1 MAVKS
6 IIDIDVNDAKFKKFQ
21 ELFEKYRS
29 AVEDLPDSWKDVNK
43 ELVAAVLAH
52 EKMQEKLAEVSKHQQ
67 DSLKNQAFSWKNIAT
82 SAKSFSAS
90 VKTAT
95 AALLRW
101 VPLTTIIAGLGGVGA
116 LFGIDTLAANVGAR
130 RRSALGLGLAYG
142 EQKAFE
148 VNYGRL
154 VDPGSFLS
162 SVNAALHDVRQRYT
176 LYAAGL
182 GEGDIRGNDTAG
194 VSVALIKRLKTL
206 ADATQPQFLQ
216 QVLESRH
223 LDRFM
228 SLEDFERL
236 KSTPASEVEQYA
248 RSFGR
253 DAAQFGLS
261 KQNQLVWQNFQV
273 ALQRSGAKI
282 ENVFVKGLGDAHIPE
297 ALEQLSGAVSESIK
311 TFMQSPKLKVWLKDI
326 GEGLKHF
333 AKMVASGE
341 FQKKI
346 DTFVTDIGLIA
357 DATVRA
363 LKFLGVIP
371 KTDADKAQDQK
382 DFAESFA
389 NQPWTTSG
397 FAHLIG
403 ADKLGQS
410 IGDLLSRGL
419 NPFDGRNLG
428 ISGTSAGSGRSLSGG
443 MSGAMSGGE
452 TVQNPAGGGY
462 GAYPVNNP
470 LNIRPVGKTK
480 GFMHYGSIAEG
491 LKAAAWQL
499 QHFEYAHGLDTIAKI
514 VTRFA
519 PPEEN
524 DTAAYI
530 KFVAHKMQIPAT
542 QHLDLHNKE
551 VLGKL
556 VSAMAK
562 IENKKNNFSPQVVI
576 SVLNNTGGNTVVSS
590 NQMAKTQ

>member
-29 AVEDLPDSWKDVNK
+29 AVEDLPDSWKGVNK

-371 KTDADKAQDQK
+371 KTDAEKAQDQTN
-382 DFAESFA
+382 FAARFA
-389 NQPWTTSG
+389 NQPWTATG

-403 ADKLGQS
+403 ADKLGRS

-428 ISGTSAGSGRSLSGG
+428 SSGTSAGSGHSLSVD
-443 MSGAMSGGE
+443 MSGGN
-452 TVQNPAGGGY
+452 TVQGAGY
-462 GAYPVNNP
+462 GASPVNNP
-470 LNIRPVGKTK
+470 LNIRPAGMTA
-480 GFMHYGSIAEG
+480 GFMRYASSAEG
-491 LKAAAWQL
+491 IRAAAAL
-499 QHFEYAHGLDTIAKI
+499 LLRYEDKYGRDTIEKI
-514 VTRFA
+514 VSRWA
-519 PPEEN
+519 PPSEN

-530 KFVAHKMQIPAT
+530 RDVANRTKFSAT

-551 VLGKL
+551 VLAKL

-562 IENKKNNFSPQVVI
+562 HENRKNDIPPKVVI

-590 NQMAKTQ
+590 NQMAKPQ

>member
-29 AVEDLPDSWKDVNK
+29 AVEDLPDSWKGVNK

-154 VDPGSFLS
+154 VDPESFLS

-182 GEGDIRGNDTAG
+182 GEGDIRGKDTAG

-236 KSTPASEVEQYA
+236 KATPASEIEQYA

-371 KTDADKAQDQK
+371 KTDADKAQDQT
-382 DFAESFA
+382 DFAARFA
-389 NQPWTTSG
+389 NQPWTATG
-397 FAHLIG
+397 FANLIG
-403 ADKLGQS
+403 ADKLGRS

-428 ISGTSAGSGRSLSGG
+428 LSGTSAGSGRSLSGG
-443 MSGAMSGGE
+443 A
-452 TVQNPAGGGY
+452 TVQNSAGTGY
-462 GAYPVNNP
+462 GAYPLNNP
-470 LNIRPVGKTK
+470 LNIRPAGMAT
-480 GFMHYGSIAEG
+480 GFMRYASSAEG
-491 LKAAAWQL
+491 IRAAAAL
-499 QHFEYAHGLDTIAKI
+499 LLRYEDKYGRDTIEKI
-514 VTRFA
+514 VSRWA
-519 PPEEN
+519 PPSEN

-530 KFVAHKMQIPAT
+530 RDVANRTKFSAT

-551 VLGKL
+551 VLAKL

-562 IENKKNNFSPQVVI
+562 HENRKNDIPPKVII

-590 NQMAKTQ
+590 NQMAKPQ